1 MKFKSYYIDE
11 DDNCENNEVSVLSCI
26 HTFLANKLELKI
38 YRAGSRDKP
47 SGFFVTTAMKLVS
60 WVGTYE

>member
-38 YRAGSRDKP
+38 AGLDP
-47 SGFFVTTAMKLVS
+47 EINLTDFL
-60 WVGTYE
+60 